1 MDGLIFFFGRKE
13 PLSTDNNHKNFI
25 GNFYYYYYYYS
36 DENISNKL
44 SERTNIIIQKQQQYV
59 IMKSSL
65 QTRPTAMSLLWLLFG
80 VISIRLPNGHAWI
93 PSPPPFGLFASRTSS
108 PTTTQL
114 HDASEGAEGD
124 QHPKQHV
131 SSMPHYHRFQEQ
143 VRTLQHSFYQSTPAS
158 CLDPSTGQVS
168 NLPVWKVPWTEV
180 PGRSHILQVD
190 EPLYTGLFSSI
201 LARGNTKDQP
211 WYFGSLYQAQSGD
224 TTTSSS
230 SSGSKVL
237 SQPPDPHQTTGAL
250 TLEAWQ
256 DDSKHDSTTPVLG
269 TLMRIADYRRLQ
281 DGRLFLLV
289 EAMERFVVTNVQQE
303 LPYGIATVQ
312 LIPDAEEVDPNVNDW
327 IASSAEDQIGEA
339 RSGALAESFQRYHRY
354 EYDETF
360 RLPPPNDYVKHNS
373 QFLRSLLTLVVPYVP
388 LSKTVD
394 LETLRDVPLDMTK
407 PAASDTNVEDDDKQN
422 VLPPQQQQQPCL
434 EQQLLQDNILKD
446 YRHPDVS
453 VQQMSLD
460 DLEYR
465 LWMEV
470 NHFLKATKTP
480 VSPVLLGL
488 IPLSHHPSTTADVVV
503 GDGGDNIDICLEEK
517 NDSKECSKED
527 LEERPNDP
535 NKNNIQWPSNFSL
548 RKIADEIA
556 KSDYK
561 HNFVQVSPAL
571 PQYRRL
577 RKLSYSLTAVLEE
590 HNNTTSGN
598 FRQELLEIV
607 STRAR
612 LERILERLESQN
624 SDIVWG
630 EFE

>member
-1 MDGLIFFFGRKE
+1 MQNSRHTIPLLLLVFG
-13 PLSTDNNHKNFI
+13 
-25 GNFYYYYYYYS
+25 
-36 DENISNKL
+36 
-44 SERTNIIIQKQQQYV
+44 V
-59 IMKSSL
+59 
-65 QTRPTAMSLLWLLFG
+65 LFG
-80 VISIRLPNGHAWI
+80 SRLPNGHAWTT
-93 PSPPPFGLFASRTSS
+93 STSS
-108 PTTTQL
+108 PFRPRRTSTTQL
-114 HDASEGAEGD
+114 QDASEGEQHD
-124 QHPKQHV
+124 HPKLSV
-131 SSMPHYHRFQEQ
+131 PLFQEQ

-158 CLDPSTGQVS
+158 CLDPSTGQIT

-201 LARGNTKDQP
+201 LARGNTKEQP
-211 WYFGSLYQAQSGD
+211 WYFGSLYQEASESSS
-224 TTTSSS
+224 SSS

-237 SQPPDPHQTTGAL
+237 SHPPNPHQKGAL
-250 TLEAWQ
+250 TLQSWQ
-256 DDSKHDSTTPVLG
+256 NSLENATSTTPVLG

-289 EAMERFVVTNVQQE
+289 EAMERFVVSRVEQE

-312 LIPDAEEVDPNVNDW
+312 LIPDAEEVDPDPHWMHGSLESQVGD
-327 IASSAEDQIGEA
+327 A
-339 RSGALAESFQRYHRY
+339 RSWALAESFQRYHPY

-360 RLPPPNDYVKHNS
+360 RLPPPNDYVQHNS

-388 LSKTVD
+388 LSKTAD
-394 LETLRDVPLDMTK
+394 LEALQAMPLDMNPPTDMK
-407 PAASDTNVEDDDKQN
+407 DDKDKATRTSIF
-422 VLPPQQQQQPCL
+422 PHQPCL
-434 EQQLLQDNILKD
+434 EEQLLQHNILKD

-453 VQQMSLD
+453 IQNLSLD

-470 NHFLKATKTP
+470 NHFLKSTKTP

-488 IPLSHHPSTTADVVV
+488 IPLSHHDEPVVDTASSQ
-503 GDGGDNIDICLEEK
+503 EE
-517 NDSKECSKED
+517 EVA
-527 LEERPNDP
+527 EEVPGEAQDDDASESSNHA
-535 NKNNIQWPSNFSL
+535 NAIQWPSNFSL

-556 KSDYK
+556 ASDYK

-590 HNNTTSGN
+590 HSNDMEGS
-598 FRQELLEIV
+598 FRQELLETI

-612 LERILERLESQN
+612 LECILERLEAHN
-624 SDIVWG
+624 SATVWG